1 MNPSTASKFRAEFP
15 QAATP
20 SNRSGPRILELDG
33 YSTLI
38 PERSTLVMSLLART
52 FHKPSTTTTELT
64 VCQSLPLPGALSGS
78 QHTVA
83 PAVQRKATD
92 GQRSTPSRYEVG
104 EMSEPALVVLAAIS
118 TKSPAS
124 PEVTCGN
131 FAGLQRCANRFMR
144 FQPSRRGQGQKGNKI
159 AGHSPAP
166 RSMTGAF

>member
-64 VCQSLPLPGALSGS
+64 ACQSLPFPGALSGWVS
-78 QHTVA
+78 RQNHGVA
-83 PAVQRKATD
+83 GSNLWELRRSSEMREPIHALPAIQARARTKRQQNSRAFSSPSLNDRRFLTHPPATPK
-92 GQRSTPSRYEVG
+92 TI
-104 EMSEPALVVLAAIS
+104 PAEKPL
-118 TKSPAS
+118 K
-124 PEVTCGN
+124 
-131 FAGLQRCANRFMR
+131 
-144 FQPSRRGQGQKGNKI
+144 
-159 AGHSPAP
+159 
-166 RSMTGAF
+166 